1 MSTIGKRIERLE
13 MSGGNRRKAVIV
25 VDVGETDDEAM
36 ERHFT
41 EHPEDEGASDRLIV
55 QLVDPTVP
63 DPKGSVA
70 CA

>member
-1 MSTIGKRIERLE
+1 MSRLRNRVERLE

-41 EHPEDEGASDRLIV
+41 EHPEDESASDRLIV

-63 DPKGSVA
+63 DPRGSVA